1 MPAVF
6 IVAFV
11 INPPEAV
18 IFSFKPVPVALVV
31 FTAVPVVYPVPW
43 LLTVIAVG
51 IPEVAKII
59 SACNF

>member
-11 INPPEAV
+11 INPEGAV
-18 IFSFKPVPVALVV
+18 IFNFKPVPVALVV
-31 FTAVPVVYPVPW
+31 FIAVPVVYPVPW

-51 IPEVAKII
+51 AYF
-59 SACNF
+59 S